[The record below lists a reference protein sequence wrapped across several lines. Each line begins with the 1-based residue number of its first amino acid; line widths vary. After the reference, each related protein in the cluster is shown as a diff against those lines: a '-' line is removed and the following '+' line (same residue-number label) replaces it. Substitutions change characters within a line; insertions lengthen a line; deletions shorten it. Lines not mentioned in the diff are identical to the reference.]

1 MVTHSKASAP
11 HYLRDPFS
19 NFRHLS
25 KGTQR
30 QLHKAMEIP
39 EEIKLFLL
47 ESYENLDKVEQ
58 DLLTLEKDPSNAALL
73 NSVFRC
79 IHTIKGNSG
88 FLGFSTLEAVCHK
101 GEAVLDKL
109 RSGALTFNE
118 GLNSDLLGF
127 IDFVRL
133 ELQGVESS
141 GQDPHLASEA
151 TLLCLTKY
159 LK

>member
-1 MVTHSKASAP
+1 
-11 HYLRDPFS
+11 
-19 NFRHLS
+19 
-25 KGTQR
+25 
-30 QLHKAMEIP
+30 MEIP

-58 DLLTLEKDPSNAALL
+58 DLLALEKDPSNAALL

-88 FLGFSTLEAVCHK
+88 FLGLSTLEVVCHK
-101 GEAVLDKL
+101 GEAVLERL
-109 RSGALTFNE
+109 RSGALKFTE
-118 GLNSDLLGF
+118 GLNSDLLDF

-141 GQDPHLASEA
+141 GQDPNLASEP
-151 TLLCLTKY
+151 TLHRLSEY
-159 LK
+159 LN